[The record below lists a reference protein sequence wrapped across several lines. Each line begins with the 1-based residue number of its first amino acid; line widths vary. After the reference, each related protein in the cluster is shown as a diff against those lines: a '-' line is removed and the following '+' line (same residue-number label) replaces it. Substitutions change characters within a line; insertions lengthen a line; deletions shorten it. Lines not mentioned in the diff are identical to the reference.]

1 VAQAEL
7 AGLSGDW
14 ALAKALRDGSG
25 NPPESAHADDAV
37 DLASWVT
44 LPAAQVLVPSPRIVA
59 VPGFLSPELCDW
71 LIGRARPDLKRAQTF
86 DPRTGGAQVHEGRNH
101 SCIGFN
107 VVRSDV
113 VFAIMRARMAL
124 LTGHSL
130 MGFEDT
136 SVLHYSP
143 GEQFA
148 PHYDFI
154 EANTAAG
161 QREIASAGQRA
172 VTFLAYLNEGYDGGE
187 TAFPVL
193 GRSFKGKK
201 GDALFYDN
209 ALPDGSPDRRTLHA
223 GTPLKRGEKWLTSQ
237 WIRSRPAWLSQ

>member
-1 VAQAEL
+1 
-7 AGLSGDW
+7 
-14 ALAKALRDGSG
+14 LAKALLDGSG
-25 NPPESAHADDAV
+25 SPPNSDRVADAA
-37 DLASWVT
+37 DLASWLRV
-44 LPAAQVLVPSPRIVA
+44 PAAQLLLPSPRLVA

-71 LIGRARPDLKRAQTF
+71 LIERARPDLKRAQTF
-86 DPRTGGAQVHEGRNH
+86 NPRTGGAQVHDGRNH
-101 SCIGFN
+101 SCIGFD
-107 VVRSDV
+107 VVRSDI
-113 VFAIMRARMAL
+113 VFALVRARMAL

-154 EANTAAG
+154 EAGTPAA
-161 QREIASAGQRA
+161 QSEIASAGQRA
-172 VTFLAYLNEGYDGGE
+172 VTFLAYLNEGYEGGE
-187 TAFPVL
+187 TAFPLL

-209 ALPDGSPDRRTLHA
+209 TLPDGSPDRRTLHA
-223 GTPLKRGEKWLTSQ
+223 GTPLKRGEKWLMSQ